1 MHTGSEFERELF
13 DIGKDLK
20 RLFDRGKLKVDP
32 NYIYN
37 SNSYPAAIEEV
48 NVLLGSNGRLLGK
61 EGLSGVYGEEVI
73 NPSTFNKGNVTDY
86 KPPVRDP
93 LGNPTAAYTWK
104 QLPRR

>member
-1 MHTGSEFERELF
+1 MSLKTCLTSGISSV
-13 DIGKDLK
+13 IGRFL
-20 RLFDRGKLKVDP
+20 
-32 NYIYN
+32 
-37 SNSYPAAIEEV
+37 STSAIEEI

-93 LGNPTAAYTWK
+93 LGNPTAAYAWK
-104 QLPRR
+104 QLPRK